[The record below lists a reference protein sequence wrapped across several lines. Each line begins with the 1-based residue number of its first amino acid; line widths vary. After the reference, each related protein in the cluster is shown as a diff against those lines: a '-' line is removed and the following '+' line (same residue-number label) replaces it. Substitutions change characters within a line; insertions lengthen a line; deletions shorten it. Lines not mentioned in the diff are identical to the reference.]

1 MAQLGNL
8 LVNGV
13 ARFINNVSCNGSITA
28 PTFIGKLQGKADSA
42 TKDGNNNIINDYY
55 AKKEIYNDNSIN
67 LGRKKDTTIGNLSSV
82 MGKDCTA
89 SADYSHAEGANTV
102 ASGKYAHAEGLGSK
116 ALGTGAHAEGGT
128 AEASASYAHAE
139 GYHTL
144 ASSNFQHVEGQY
156 NVEDAANRYASITG
170 WGTGDTDR
178 KNIYTLTTD
187 GIGNYPY
194 GLTVGEGVQSKDI
207 SEGSMSIG
215 FRNAI
220 RDSSSL
226 AVGYSCYVH
235 AQNSCAIGARTGAIA
250 DTSFAFGQDSKSSNT
265 CSVVMGASCH
275 TSGDLGQ
282 ALGCATTCLQNQ
294 LAIGHYNN
302 STTATKNSIS
312 GISTGTAF
320 VIGNGGGGGGI
331 GPLSNAF
338 RVTGDGKVYAAS
350 STINSGAD
358 YAEYFEWADENPNS
372 EDRVGY
378 FVSFDSNNPQKI
390 RIANAFDDYILG
402 IVSGFPSVIGNG
414 DEDWQKRYILDSFGR
429 RIEESYEY
437 ERKIPKGWDDE
448 NNERIYETTVE
459 KGVKWKENPEY
470 DPTKGYTPR
479 ADRKEWAA
487 IGMLGVLAV
496 RDDGSCEINKY
507 CKCGA
512 NGIATKSEKGENTYR
527 VIDRVSDNIIKVV
540 FR

>member
-55 AKKEIYNDNSIN
+55 AKKELYNDNTIN
-67 LGRKKDTTIGNLSSV
+67 LGRKKDTTIGNFSSA
-82 MGKDCTA
+82 MGYDCTA
-89 SADYSHAEGANTV
+89 SGIRSHAEGRQAAAAGENSHAEGNSTV
-102 ASGKYAHAEGLGSK
+102 AEGPSSHAEGESTQAIGENSHSEGKFTIAVGKESHAEGFNTQAIGENSHSEGKDTKAKGTAAHAEGE
-116 ALGTGAHAEGGT
+116 GTT
-128 AEASASYAHAE
+128 AYIEC
-139 GYHTL
+139 
-144 ASSNFQHVEGQY
+144 QHVEGKY
-156 NVEDAANRYASITG
+156 NSLDNVGKYVHIVG
-170 WGTGDTDR
+170 WGTSIADR

-187 GIGNYPY
+187 G
-194 GLTVGEGVQSKDI
+194 E
-207 SEGSMSIG
+207 
-215 FRNAI
+215 
-220 RDSSSL
+220 
-226 AVGYSCYVH
+226 
-235 AQNSCAIGARTGAIA
+235 
-250 DTSFAFGQDSKSSNT
+250 
-265 CSVVMGASCH
+265 
-275 TSGDLGQ
+275 
-282 ALGCATTCLQNQ
+282 
-294 LAIGHYNN
+294 
-302 STTATKNSIS
+302 
-312 GISTGTAF
+312 
-320 VIGNGGGGGGI
+320 
-331 GPLSNAF
+331 
-338 RVTGDGKVYAAS
+338 VYAAS

-358 YAEYFEWADENPNS
+358 YAEYFEWTDENPNS

-402 IVSGFPSVIGNG
+402 IVSGSPSVIGNG

-429 RIEESYEY
+429 RIKEPYEI
-437 ERKIPKGWDDE
+437 ERKIPKGWDDK
-448 NNERIYETTVE
+448 NNKYIYETTIE
-459 KGVKWKENPEY
+459 KGIKWKENPEY
-470 DPTKGYTPR
+470 DSTKEYVHR
-479 ADRKEWAA
+479 ANRKEWAA

-527 VIDRVSDNIIKVV
+527 VIDRISDNIIKVV